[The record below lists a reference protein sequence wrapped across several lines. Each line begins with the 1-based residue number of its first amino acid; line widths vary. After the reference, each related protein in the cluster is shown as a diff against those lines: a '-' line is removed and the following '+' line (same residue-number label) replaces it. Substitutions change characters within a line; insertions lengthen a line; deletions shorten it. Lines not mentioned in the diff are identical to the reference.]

1 MSWIALGGVC
11 SLLLHWFNSIALV
24 LICLTFTVTIANCIG
39 IMSTIA
45 LEFYP
50 TNINAMGVSFVM
62 MIGRLGAVV
71 GTNMVGPLLFSYC
84 EILFFTYAGAIAFIC
99 VLAYFLPRGDAK

>member
-1 MSWIALGGVC
+1 MSWIAIGGIC
-11 SLLLHWFNSIALV
+11 SLLLHWLDNVVLV
-24 LICLTFTVTIANCIG
+24 LMCLTFTVTIANCIG

-71 GTNMVGPLLFSYC
+71 GTNIVGPLLFSYC
-84 EILFFTYAGAIAFIC
+84 EALFLTYAGVMFLVC
-99 VLAYFLPRGDAK
+99 VLAYFLPRGASK